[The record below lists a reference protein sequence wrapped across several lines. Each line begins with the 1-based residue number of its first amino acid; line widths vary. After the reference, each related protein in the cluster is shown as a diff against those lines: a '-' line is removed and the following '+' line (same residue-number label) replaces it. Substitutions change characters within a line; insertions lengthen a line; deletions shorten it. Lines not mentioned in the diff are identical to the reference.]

1 MGGKSGELTDNSKIN
16 IVNKFSINLYNA
28 QNKYQRKSYCKN
40 RLSFTIL
47 YIECSQSHTFSTLS
61 QKKDAKYFMV
71 AMLLD
76 FSCVCVWI
84 LFVCYSRGSEST
96 GSCNYWNIWSVI
108 SLASWV
114 CLSFSFRC
122 STSGAF
128 TLFNQTQSKYSGS
141 HRRHH
146 SAISLTHSDAC
157 AIHSNWLFVCLWLN
171 LILCALE
178 KHLSISLFAVF
189 FLANIVFL
197 LWKLQSFLN

>member
-76 FSCVCVWI
+76 FSCVC
-84 LFVCYSRGSEST
+84 G
-96 GSCNYWNIWSVI
+96 
-108 SLASWV
+108 
-114 CLSFSFRC
+114 SFSF
-122 STSGAF
+122 
-128 TLFNQTQSKYSGS
+128 
-141 HRRHH
+141 
-146 SAISLTHSDAC
+146 AIRARAP
-157 AIHSNWLFVCLWLN
+157 AIIGIFD
-171 LILCALE
+171 
-178 KHLSISLFAVF
+178 
-189 FLANIVFL
+189 
-197 LWKLQSFLN
+197 Q